1 MSAAIDWSTVGGA
14 ITAIGIGVGAVWAW
28 WQKTQRTQ
36 ATTRAEIA
44 EAKADEVVADAQQT
58 VYKLMVQ
65 RLSALEDEMR
75 AVRDELARERQHNRR
90 LTMRIWELEGL
101 MHQAGITIPPF
112 LDSAP
117 AAG

>member
-1 MSAAIDWSTVGGA
+1 MSGTLDWSTIGGA
-14 ITAIGIGVGAVWAW
+14 ITALGIGIGAVWAW
-28 WQKTQRTQ
+28 WQKNQRTQ
-36 ATTRAEIA
+36 ATTRAEVA

-65 RLSALEDEMR
+65 RLAALEDEMR
-75 AVRDELARERQHNRR
+75 AVRAELASERQHNRR

-101 MHQAGITIPPF
+101 MHKAGITIPPF

-117 AAG
+117 ASG